1 MIVMKFGGSSLE
13 SAEAIE
19 RVAAIVKDRVE
30 QNPVVVVSAMGKTT
44 NALLDLAKEA
54 VADRSDAPSQAE
66 GHEPVELGCDAPA
79 TVYQDRLGSLRE
91 FHLQMAKALA
101 PTRENLVTQIE
112 AHFDELSQLLG
123 GLAILGELTPRSTDA
138 ILSYGERLSSLI
150 VAAAFSESGIKATH
164 LDARGVIVT
173 DSRHT
178 QATPDL
184 PQTYRRL
191 KETVIR
197 KASDQVVVMGGF
209 IAASAQ
215 GVTTTLGRGGS
226 DYSAAIV
233 GAGIDAEEIQIWTDV
248 DGMMTTDPRLIPHA
262 RPVATISF
270 SEAAELAYFG
280 AKVLHPATVRPAIE
294 KNIPVVI
301 LNSRR
306 PEAEGT
312 RIVRSQIVSEGV
324 VKALA
329 FKRHITMLNIH
340 SARMFMAHGFL
351 RRVFEVF
358 DRHET
363 SIDMVTTSEVNVSVT
378 LDDSKALKG
387 IMAEL
392 SEFSEVQV
400 EEHLALVSAVGE
412 GIGDKAGV
420 AARIF
425 KALEHVNI
433 RMISQGA
440 SLLNL
445 SMLIAEEDL
454 ESAMK
459 ALHREWFEEVLV

>member
-1 MIVMKFGGSSLE
+1 M
-13 SAEAIE
+13 
-19 RVAAIVKDRVE
+19 
-30 QNPVVVVSAMGKTT
+30 
-44 NALLDLAKEA
+44 
-54 VADRSDAPSQAE
+54 
-66 GHEPVELGCDAPA
+66 
-79 TVYQDRLGSLRE
+79 
-91 FHLQMAKALA
+91 
-101 PTRENLVTQIE
+101 
-112 AHFDELSQLLG
+112 
-123 GLAILGELTPRSTDA
+123 
-138 ILSYGERLSSLI
+138 
-150 VAAAFSESGIKATH
+150 AAAFNEGGFETSH
-164 LDARGVIVT
+164 LDSREVIVT

-178 QATPDL
+178 QATPDF
-184 PQTYRRL
+184 PETYRRL
-191 KETVIR
+191 TSTLTP
-197 KASDQVVVMGGF
+197 KAQKGVVVMGGF
-209 IAASAQ
+209 IGATAK

-226 DYSAAIV
+226 DYSAAII
-233 GAGIDAEEIQIWTDV
+233 GAGIEAEEIQIWTDV

-312 RIVRSQIVSEGV
+312 RIISSPLVSDRV

-329 FKRHITMLNIH
+329 FKRHITMVNIH

-363 SIDMVTTSEVNVSVT
+363 SIDMVTTSEVNVSIT
-378 LDDSKALKG
+378 LDDAHALKT
-387 IMAEL
+387 IRKDLE
-392 SEFSEVQV
+392 EFAEVQV
-400 EEHLALVSAVGE
+400 EENLALISAVGE
-412 GIGDKAGV
+412 GIGETAGV
-420 AARIF
+420 AARVF
-425 KALEHVNI
+425 KALENVNV

-445 SMLIAEEDL
+445 SVLIAEEDV
-454 ESAMK
+454 EKAMR
-459 ALHREWFEEVLV
+459 ALHREWFEEALV